1 MIKSVEFKNFRNLEG
16 KYEFNNTLTVIMGK
30 NNSGKTNLL
39 DGIKLAFSI
48 ITNDYFKINKSDFK
62 DSDDSIPICIN
73 LELEK
78 DSIPSLNYEDENLIK
93 KCGFSIKIRKTQSG
107 RYAKEISCLNG
118 SIIDFDILRDDPK
131 IPNVYTIP
139 LLRIEDIYTDDL
151 STGISNFIDS
161 EEKYLELK
169 KDSREAI
176 KKEMETKIDKFQT
189 FCEKFN
195 QKLNIEITEPK
206 FSNEKVYIVDDNSGE
221 KAHNYKIGSG
231 YKSIA
236 NIILNT
242 LSEKYNI
249 ILIDELENHLHPSI
263 IRTLIRELREVAN
276 TIIIATTHSAVVINE
291 LKTSELIDISGKR
304 LSELSDK
311 TQTKLNIF
319 LHPGR
324 SELILADN
332 IILVEGYT
340 EELLLNNYLYK
351 NNKNWT
357 IVNVSGVM
365 FEPYIELSKLLSKRL
380 IVVSD
385 NDKALS
391 EKLEPSARFNNLKE
405 LCDKN
410 EIRILEVDNT
420 LETDLYQN
428 GYLTKCAD
436 LLQQH
441 NDHSTIYIAKK
452 NKKTEIIEKL
462 IEEDINFAD
471 WHIIKDIENEFGS
484 N

>member
-1 MIKSVEFKNFRNLEG
+1 MIKSIEFNNFRNLKE
-16 KYEFNNTLTVIMGK
+16 KYEFNKTLNVIMGK

-39 DGIKLAFSI
+39 DGIKLAFST
-48 ITNDYFKINKSDFK
+48 ITNDYCKINKSDFK
-62 DSDDSIPICIN
+62 DSDDSIPIIIN
-73 LELEK
+73 LELEP
-78 DSIPSLNYEDENLIK
+78 DSIPSLNYVDENLIK

-107 RYAKEISCLNG
+107 RYAKEISCLDG
-118 SIIDFDILRDDPK
+118 SSIDFDILRDDTK

-169 KDSREAI
+169 KESKEAI
-176 KKEMETKIDKFQT
+176 KREMKTKIDKFQS
-189 FCEKFN
+189 FCQKFN

-206 FSNEKVYIVDDNSGE
+206 ITNEKVYIVDDNSGE

-242 LSEKYNI
+242 LSENYNI

-263 IRTLIRELREVAN
+263 IRTLIRELRGVTN

-291 LKTSELIDISGKR
+291 LKTPELIDISGKR

-311 TQTKLNIF
+311 NQRKIDIF

-324 SELILADN
+324 SELILSDN
-332 IILVEGYT
+332 VILVEGYT

-365 FEPYIELSKLLSKRL
+365 FEPYIELSKLLSKKL
-380 IVVSD
+380 IVISD
-385 NDKALS
+385 NDKVLS
-391 EKLEPSARFNNLKE
+391 EELETSVRFNNLKK
-405 LCDKN
+405 LCDEN
-410 EIRILEVDNT
+410 EFRLLEVDNT
-420 LETDLYQN
+420 LETDLYQE
-428 GYLTKCAD
+428 GYLVKCID

-441 NDHSTIYIAKK
+441 DKHPSIYIAKK
-452 NKKTEIIEKL
+452 NKKTEIIERL
-462 IEEDINFAD
+462 IEEGTDLSK
-471 WHIIKDIENEFGS
+471 WHIIKDIEDEFRS

>member
-1 MIKSVEFKNFRNLEG
+1 MIKSVEFKNFRNLDR

-39 DGIKLAFSI
+39 DGIKLAFST
-48 ITNDYFKINKSDFK
+48 ITNDYFRINKSDFK
-62 DSDDSIPICIN
+62 DSDDSIPIIIN
-73 LELEK
+73 LELEP
-78 DSIPSLNYEDENLIK
+78 DSIPSLNYVDENLIK

-107 RYAKEISCLNG
+107 RYAKEISCLDG
-118 SIIDFDILRDDPK
+118 SGIDFDILRDDPK

-169 KDSREAI
+169 KESKEAI
-176 KKEMETKIDKFQT
+176 KKEMKTKIDRFQN
-189 FCEKFN
+189 FCQKFN

-206 FSNEKVYIVDDNSGE
+206 ITNEKVYIVDDNSGE
-221 KAHNYKIGSG
+221 RAHNYKIGSG

-242 LSEKYNI
+242 LSENYNI

-263 IRTLIRELREVAN
+263 IRTLIRELRGVKN

-291 LKTSELIDISGKR
+291 LKTHELIDISGKR

-311 TQTKLNIF
+311 NQRKIDIF

-324 SELILADN
+324 SELILSDN
-332 IILVEGYT
+332 VILVEGYT

-365 FEPYIELSKLLSKRL
+365 FEPYIELSKLLSKKL

-391 EKLEPSARFNNLKE
+391 EKLEPSARFNNLKK
-405 LCDKN
+405 LCDEN
-410 EIRILEVDNT
+410 EFLLLEVDNT
-420 LETDLYQN
+420 LETDLYQG
-428 GYLTKCAD
+428 GYLVKCID

-441 NDHSTIYIAKK
+441 DKHPSIYIAKK
-452 NKKTEIIEKL
+452 NKKTEIIERI
-462 IEEDINFAD
+462 IEEGTDLSE
-471 WHIIKDIENEFGS
+471 WHIIKDIEDEFRS